1 MALTQD
7 TLCYR
12 LQNMNSDFGVRPGS
26 ALARGVQITEF
37 KDTRIN
43 PEPIILEDSDVL
55 LEQYLSPGKLKLL
68 TGVQNLEVVSSL
80 QLKVDTSDTSLGNFG
95 SLLPNL
101 SQLRLSNSVIP
112 CIRDLGSSL
121 RFVKVLWMSRCSLVE
136 LDGVSSM
143 SSLKE
148 LYLSYNEISDI
159 SPLSMLDK
167 LQILDL
173 EGNNLDDISQ
183 IQYLS
188 FCLKLTNLTLEANPL
203 CVQPA
208 PDRED
213 ENYDYRQEV
222 KKGIPHLV
230 CLDDEPLS
238 MEPSS
243 KTKNVF
249 DADWAFLEDLHND
262 LGLTGSMESLG
273 TSDGGAPS
281 DGSRPSSAS
290 LRPSTAFR
298 PGSALRPSS
307 GFRPLTGSRRPAT
320 TSGSLRPATARP
332 STGTVSNTNTTD
344 VRTEEASSD
353 LTLGKVICGNP
364 SKALLSRRRITGPE
378 NKEATA
384 PKMFPQFQ
392 HQPEHTY
399 DLPPEDDRERSEI
412 TLELQAWKK
421 DHEQRMIKIQ
431 ETKAPQV
438 LIVDHDD
445 AISLSGEEI
454 TSDEDEEIDDDLGF
468 SPLDADTTEE
478 DHRSINHKMVVERLH
493 NKQPANYQDIT
504 GSDHGRSVLDRQET
518 RQLSESDGARPKSKG
533 FVRPAPPSQPIT
545 GVRGN
550 SPVRGV
556 LRVNNSG
563 LPRPPVHAMS
573 TEGPSPPTSASGPSS
588 IRRKYDRSNIYSE
601 AVQPVI
607 RGTSAAERPLPPSR
621 PFTANAVLQ
630 PSLPSTQQRIRR
642 TLPSVPSLPSRPPVP
657 K

>member
-12 LQNMNSDFGVRPGS
+12 LQNMTSDFGGRPVS

-37 KDTRIN
+37 KDTRVN
-43 PEPIILEDSDVL
+43 PEPIVLEDSDVL

-68 TGVQNLEVVSSL
+68 TGVQNLDSVSSL
-80 QLKVDTSDTSLGNFG
+80 ELKVDTSDTSLGNFG

-121 RFVKVLWMSRCSLVE
+121 RFVQVLWMSRCSLVE
-136 LDGVSSM
+136 LDGASSM

-188 FCLKLTNLTLEANPL
+188 FCLKLRKLTLEANPL
-203 CVQPA
+203 CVHPA
-208 PDRED
+208 PDKD
-213 ENYDYRQEV
+213 DANYDYRQEV
-222 KKGIPHLV
+222 KRSIPHV
-230 CLDDEPLS
+230 VTLDDEPLMIES
-238 MEPSS
+238 ISS
-243 KTKNVF
+243 KPKNVF
-249 DADWAFLEDLHND
+249 DADWAFLEELHKD
-262 LGLTGSMESLG
+262 LGLTGSMESLEA
-273 TSDGGAPS
+273 SDGGGGPS
-281 DGSRPSSAS
+281 DSSRPSSAS
-290 LRPSTAFR
+290 LRPSTAYR
-298 PGSALRPSS
+298 PGSAMRPSS

-320 TSGSLRPATARP
+320 TSGSLRPGTARP
-332 STGTVSNTNTTD
+332 GTASNTNTTD
-344 VRTEEASSD
+344 VRSEEASSD

-384 PKMFPQFQ
+384 PKMFPQFK

-399 DLPPEDDRERSEI
+399 DLPQEDDRDRSEI
-412 TLELQAWKK
+412 MSELRAWKQE
-421 DHEQRMIKIQ
+421 HEKRMIKIK
-431 ETKAPQV
+431 EAKAPQV
-438 LIVDHDD
+438 LVVDHDD

-454 TSDEDEEIDDDLGF
+454 TSDEDEELDDNLGIT
-468 SPLDADTTEE
+468 PLGADITEK
-478 DHRSINHKMVVERLH
+478 DDRLTNHKMVTDSLRS
-493 NKQPANYQDIT
+493 KQRSPDDQDLTTSVPA
-504 GSDHGRSVLDRQET
+504 RSMLD
-518 RQLSESDGARPKSKG
+518 QLSGSEGARPKSRG
-533 FVRPAPPSQPIT
+533 PMRPSPPMKPIT

-550 SPVRGV
+550 SPVRGP
-556 LRVNNSG
+556 LRVSDNLG
-563 LPRPPVHAMS
+563 LPRAPSYATS
-573 TEGPSPPTSASGPSS
+573 TDEPSPLSAGSGSS
-588 IRRKYDRSNIYSE
+588 SLRKKYDRSNIYSE

-607 RGTSAAERPLPPSR
+607 RGSSAAAAERPLPSTR
-621 PFTANAVLQ
+621 PFTANAILQ

>member
-12 LQNMNSDFGVRPGS
+12 LQNMNSDFGARPVS

-37 KDTRIN
+37 METRVN
-43 PEPIILEDSDVL
+43 PEPIVLEDSDVL

-68 TGVQNLEVVSSL
+68 TGVQNLDSVTSL
-80 QLKVDTSDTSLGNFG
+80 ELKVNTSDTSLGNFG

-101 SQLRLSNSVIP
+101 TQLRLSNSVTP

-121 RFVKVLWMSRCSLVE
+121 RFVQVLWMSRCSLVE

-143 SSLKE
+143 SSLQE

-188 FCLKLTNLTLEANPL
+188 FCMKLTNLTLEANPL
-203 CVQPA
+203 CVHPS
-208 PDRED
+208 PDSED
-213 ENYDYRQEV
+213 ANYDYRKEV
-222 KKGIPHLV
+222 KKSLPHLV
-230 CLDDEPLS
+230 TLDDEPLTTDS
-238 MEPSS
+238 ASS
-243 KTKNVF
+243 KAKNVF
-249 DADWAFLEDLHND
+249 DADWTFLEELQKD
-262 LGLTGSMESLG
+262 LGLTGSLESLE
-273 TSDGGAPS
+273 TSEGGGPS
-281 DGSRPSSAS
+281 DSSRPSSAS
-290 LRPSTAFR
+290 LRPSTAYR

-332 STGTVSNTNTTD
+332 GTASNTSPTD
-344 VRTEEASSD
+344 GKSEEASSD
-353 LTLGKVICGNP
+353 LTLGNVICGNP
-364 SKALLSRRRITGPE
+364 SKALLSRRRITGPD
-378 NKEATA
+378 NKESTA
-384 PKMFPQFQ
+384 PKMFPQFK

-399 DLPPEDDRERSEI
+399 DLPPEDDRDRSEI
-412 TLELQAWKK
+412 MSELQAWKK
-421 DHEQRMIKIQ
+421 EHEKRMIKIQ
-431 ETKAPQV
+431 EAKAPQV
-438 LIVDHDD
+438 LVVDHDD

-454 TSDEDEEIDDDLGF
+454 TSDEDEEIDGDLGF
-468 SPLDADTTEE
+468 SPLGANTTEE
-478 DHRSINHKMVVERLH
+478 DNKLNHKMVTKDHHRNEQLSGEQESTANDPLLSLL
-493 NKQPANYQDIT
+493 NKQPASGNE
-504 GSDHGRSVLDRQET
+504 SV
-518 RQLSESDGARPKSKG
+518 RPKSRG
-533 FVRPAPPSQPIT
+533 PLRPSPPIKPNT
-545 GVRGN
+545 VVRGS

-556 LRVNNSG
+556 LRVSDNLG
-563 LPRPPVHAMS
+563 LPRAPSVTSS
-573 TEGPSPPTSASGPSS
+573 TDEPSLLSSGSS
-588 IRRKYDRSNIYSE
+588 DIRRKYDRSNIYSDV
-601 AVQPVI
+601 VQPVI
-607 RGTSAAERPLPPSR
+607 RGTPSAAAERSVPSTR

-630 PSLPSTQQRIRR
+630 PSMPSTHQRIRR